1 MPDVHPT
8 PTDAAAEG
16 LRVVRVLSNNAVLAR
31 TAAEADE
38 VILVGR
44 GIGFRRRPGELLPTD
59 AAGRR
64 YVELSTDQVRFLQ
77 SMDSLDHAAMDVI
90 SAAVDLA
97 VDLLGE
103 LHPSVYV
110 VLAEHLSFAVQRVGL
125 GETIR
130 NSLLGEIRSSFP
142 LEFRAAELIVGYLNS
157 HLEGVNLPVD
167 EAAFIA
173 LHLNAART
181 GVTVKQPLAAA
192 NALAELVRTVCTQ
205 LSATTTALDGAPDRT
220 LAIELNRLIR
230 RVESGGF
237 RTCLLHREIHRDLP
251 RESDLS
257 RQILCRILDVP
268 SLPDHA
274 TGEAAFLAVFLHGWR
289 QTVRPN

>member
-1 MPDVHPT
+1 MSDVHPT

-130 NSLLGEIRSSFP
+130 NSLLGEIRASFP